1 VYESAQYK
9 LDAHGSQF
17 SYRREKPSEILD
29 RQLGLTSAAPRN
41 EPFSWPNEELPVN
54 GMELRSLEE
63 QRFLVIDE
71 TEQLEQARRD
81 AQRLN
86 ARIVCNSE
94 TINA

>member
-1 VYESAQYK
+1 
-9 LDAHGSQF
+9 
-17 SYRREKPSEILD
+17 
-29 RQLGLTSAAPRN
+29 
-41 EPFSWPNEELPVN
+41 
-54 GMELRSLEE
+54 MELRSLEE